1 MADMRALQDELQAV
15 LLRLAACQIDL
26 TEWQAWWAAHS
37 AAVKKLIS
45 PGDFSRLNRAPSL
58 YGPNSFMEKCQVGA
72 ERYLQK
78 MQIPFSY
85 SGVYARAAAEEQRIY
100 NQKKAKEMAENQR
113 EAQARLERNRRDPEG
128 LPFYCDFVDIFVKR
142 AKQKPYLPAELAA
155 FSPEQQALVAD
166 WLQDERYIA
175 LSDVLADLDWQIICN
190 ELELHQHGFKMP
202 YMTYDDLLHDFTCR
216 MQGDEWPKD
225 TTEE

>member
-1 MADMRALQDELQAV
+1 M
-15 LLRLAACQIDL
+15 
-26 TEWQAWWAAHS
+26 
-37 AAVKKLIS
+37 
-45 PGDFSRLNRAPSL
+45 
-58 YGPNSFMEKCQVGA
+58 
-72 ERYLQK
+72 
-78 MQIPFSY
+78 
-85 SGVYARAAAEEQRIY
+85 
-100 NQKKAKEMAENQR
+100 
-113 EAQARLERNRRDPEG
+113 
-128 LPFYCDFVDIFVKR
+128 
-142 AKQKPYLPAELAA
+142 
-155 FSPEQQALVAD
+155 AD